1 MSLRLSWGVH
11 IINIFDFYI
20 AIKAQSDEI
29 INAFSEFHR
38 DFEELKLPGI
48 SQQDAEAIES
58 ILRQALRNALDQIPL
73 SPKA

>member
-20 AIKAQSDEI
+20 VIKAQSDEI

-73 SPKA
+73 STNA